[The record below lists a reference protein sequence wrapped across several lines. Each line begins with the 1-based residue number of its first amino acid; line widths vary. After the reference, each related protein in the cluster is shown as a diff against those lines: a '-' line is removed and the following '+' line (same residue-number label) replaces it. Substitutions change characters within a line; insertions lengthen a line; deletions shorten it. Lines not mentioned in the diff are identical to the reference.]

1 MSDKSRNTLHWLQNP
16 VESLFVLIAILGLHN
31 SAGVK
36 TSGFEEQNEK
46 KDALVD
52 FKLLNSS
59 TSLFF
64 LCTHVILDDISLL
77 LIIIDI
83 KM

>member
-52 FKLLNSS
+52 LK
-59 TSLFF
+59 
-64 LCTHVILDDISLL
+64 
-77 LIIIDI
+77 
-83 KM
+83 